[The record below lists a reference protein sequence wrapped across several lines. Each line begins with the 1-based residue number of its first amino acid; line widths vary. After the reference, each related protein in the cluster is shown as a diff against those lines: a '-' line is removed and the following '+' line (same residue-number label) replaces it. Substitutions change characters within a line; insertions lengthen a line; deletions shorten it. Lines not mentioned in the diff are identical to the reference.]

1 MNALLW
7 ILRGILFVILLGL
20 AIKNGGDVELRFY
33 FDTTWHVPLSLA
45 LLAALAIGVILG
57 LLALLPQVI
66 RLRRSIGRHERQIR
80 ALQSGARTP
89 PADRPEP

>member
-7 ILRGILFVILLGL
+7 ILRGFLFVILLGL

-33 FDTTWHVPLSLA
+33 FDTSWHVPLSLA

-57 LLALLPQVI
+57 LLALLPHLI
-66 RLRRSIGRHERQIR
+66 RLRRKLGRLEGRF
-80 ALQSGARTP
+80 AAK
-89 PADRPEP
+89 PAERPES